1 MAYESLRSRHILF
14 LGSSVTYGHCS
25 GGVAFPELLA
35 ESTGCIAVKEAV
47 SGTTLVPGERDY
59 VQRLHAMTVGAA
71 DLFICQLSTNDA
83 TQNKPLHEVEAAV
96 RHIIDYARRRWRCP
110 VAFYT
115 SPRYDSAAY
124 QAMVDM
130 LLRVA
135 EETHVAVLDLWNDAA
150 FNAAN
155 DARRADYMADRL
167 HPTLEGYRA
176 LWTPAFRAFCEDLL
190 MPVMTRADAD
200 DAPAVLALYDSVRKR
215 PGCVW
220 DEDYPGVDTIMAD
233 LRQDGLYLL
242 KEGIN
247 ILAAVSVTYE
257 RELDDLP
264 CWTAVDRPAC
274 EIARVCVT
282 PDRQGQG
289 LAKLLMRR
297 VITSLSDAGAVH
309 LLVSPSNPAACGVYA
324 SLGFRAVGECF
335 RYGHDYVAMERLL
348 P

>member
-1 MAYESLRSRHILF
+1 MPHSPLLHKRILF

-35 ESTGCIAVKEAV
+35 EATGCEAVKEAV
-47 SGTTLVPGERDY
+47 SGTTLVPGEWDY
-59 VQRLHAMTVGAA
+59 VQRLHAMTADIA

-83 TQNKPLHEVEAAV
+83 TQNKPLPEVEAAV
-96 RHIIDYARRRWRCP
+96 RHIIDYARGRWRCP

-124 QAMVDM
+124 QAMATM

-135 EETHVAVLDLWNDAA
+135 EETGVAVLDLWNDAA

-176 LWTPAFRAFCEDLL
+176 LWTPAFRAFCAGLL
-190 MPVMTRADAD
+190 TPVMTRADAD
-200 DAPAVLALYDSVRKR
+200 DAPAVLALYNSVKGR
-215 PGCVW
+215 PGCLW
-220 DEDYPGVDTIMAD
+220 DEEYPCMESIVAD
-233 LRQDGLYLL
+233 LQQGGLYLL
-242 KEGIN
+242 KEGVN
-247 ILAAVSVTYE
+247 ILAAVSVTYA

-264 CWTAVDRPAC
+264 FWTPVDRPAC

-282 PDRQGQG
+282 PARQGQG
-289 LAKLLMRR
+289 LAKRLMRL
-297 VITSLSDAGAVH
+297 VITALTDTGAVH
-309 LLVSPSNPAACGVYA
+309 LLVSPVNPAACGVYA
-324 SLGFRAVGECF
+324 SLGFRAVGKCF
-335 RYGHDYVAMERLL
+335 RYGHDYVAMELL